1 MNMPNVM
8 TTYPAVVGAFLSI
21 RRKELGLSQTQL
33 ATAVGLTVSTWSRI
47 ENGESALTIEQLA
60 QAAQAL
66 GLTPGSLL
74 QTIDTA
80 ITELHEKGIGT
91 NVERASVQEIS
102 AAGSIPLIGA
112 GLSSAVA
119 AGGVIAAGASV
130 AAAPIALGIAAYGLY
145 KWLRD

>member
-1 MNMPNVM
+1 MN
-8 TTYPAVVGAFLSI
+8 
-21 RRKELGLSQTQL
+21 
-33 ATAVGLTVSTWSRI
+33 
-47 ENGESALTIEQLA
+47 
-60 QAAQAL
+60 
-66 GLTPGSLL
+66 LL

-119 AGGVIAAGASV
+119 AGGGVIAAGASV